1 MTKTN
6 KTTTAGLVIQAD
18 RKPPMSKT
26 SGSRE
31 SASLMPHWGGSEHHS
46 CCGLGLQQLP
56 RGEQGPLII

>member
-26 SGSRE
+26 SSRE